1 MHRTLVRFFYIRY
14 VVSEICASG
23 EGQTDR
29 QTDRH
34 LETLI
39 AILRSPTGEM
49 RKEIANVTDRQRHR
63 ETFGKNK

>member
-1 MHRTLVRFFYIRY
+1 MSFLRY
-14 VVSEICASG
+14 VRAARDR
-23 EGQTDR
+23 QTDR

-49 RKEIANVTDRQRHR
+49 RKETANVTDRQRHR